1 MTIAVISGRR
11 YHRHMAN
18 LPSPARALTLSAI
31 NADYE
36 KYLAELE
43 QGGAI
48 LVYSDDRQALLGVLT
63 RDPAVFGD
71 ARLAQQIEAGHLP
84 PLEQLLADAVDDP
97 RVTATSRGGGE
108 QMGTR
113 RVG

>member
-31 NADYE
+31 NADYA

-63 RDPAVFGD
+63 RDPGVFGD
-71 ARLAQQIEAGHLP
+71 ARLAQQIEVGNVP
-84 PLEQLLADAVDDP
+84 PLEQLLEEAVDEP
-97 RVTATSRGGGE
+97 GA
-108 QMGTR
+108 
-113 RVG
+113 

>member
-1 MTIAVISGRR
+1 
-11 YHRHMAN
+11 MAN

-63 RDPAVFGD
+63 RDPAVLGD

-84 PLEQLLADAVDDP
+84 PLEQLLEDAVDE
-97 RVTATSRGGGE
+97 R
-108 QMGTR
+108 
-113 RVG
+113 